1 MKASTKIVMGFA
13 VLALLALSACT
24 RDKQEEPTSTA
35 PTINLLNRDDAAQFI
50 LDNIDLQGTEPL
62 EVRLLDRMLNTG
74 DIIEEIDAKYRHTAN
89 DYEWFALIDRHPGAF
104 MSRPLEYALLNYRTQ
119 QVNVS
124 KHNEFPKLNGSP
136 IYPTLAS
143 YKNQRDIIFSRTQ
156 SGERAKGPSFAS
168 SRSLVGSAAI
178 LNAINSVKTP
188 RMAEDNSPYQKRHFA
203 VLMNNYEGGP
213 IGEEV
218 EANLANMAEAMNANG
233 YEVVPFI
240 SDPAGEETEPFLHLK
255 QARNRGLFQLRNF
268 VKRHDDENDTCEN
281 MLIYITGKMD
291 VEQTRTGLRPYISLE
306 EYYAGE
312 DNDRKPN
319 KKFYPEDL
327 ADILSELKSCHINIV
342 IDANHSGAFIE
353 PLLRLPKVETV
364 TASCAAEEYA
374 YTSYY
379 ELADAD
385 TPDPYGRA
393 DGERGGEFTSG
404 FTKGLMDTS
413 TLGSSELPAYQI
425 VSIGYKSAVSNDIS
439 FIAGKTHP
447 TVAARVKSSRCR
459 HGIDN

>member
-1 MKASTKIVMGFA
+1 MKAPTKIIMGIA
-13 VLALLALSACT
+13 VLALLALNACT
-24 RDKQEEPTSTA
+24 RAKQEEPTATA
-35 PTINLLNRDDAAQFI
+35 PTINLLNRDDAVQFI
-50 LDNIDLQGTEPL
+50 LDNIDLSGTGPL

-74 DIIEEIDAKYRHTAN
+74 DVIEEIDAKYSHTAH
-89 DYEWFALIDRHPGAF
+89 DYEWFALIDRNPGAF
-104 MSRPLEYALLNYRTQ
+104 MSRPLEYAFLNYRTQ

-124 KHNEFPKLNGSP
+124 THNEFPKLNGSP

-156 SGERAKGPSFAS
+156 SSETAKGPNFAA

-188 RMAEDNSPYQKRHFA
+188 RMAEDDSPYPKRHFA
-203 VLMNNYEGGP
+203 LLINNYEGGP

-218 EANLANMAEAMNANG
+218 EANMTNMAEAMKANG

-240 SDPAGEETEPFLHLK
+240 IDPAEEETRPFLHLK

-268 VKRHDDENDTCEN
+268 VKRHDDDNDTCEN
-281 MLIYITGKMD
+281 MLIYITGKTEA
-291 VEQTRTGLRPYISLE
+291 EQTSAGLRPYFSLE

-327 ADILSELKSCHINIV
+327 ADILSGLKSCHINIV

-379 ELADAD
+379 DLADAD

-404 FTKGLMDTS
+404 FAKGIMDTS
-413 TLGSSELPAYQI
+413 SIGSSKLPAYKI
-425 VSIGYKSAVSNDIS
+425 VSIGYKSAVSNDVS

-447 TVAARVKSSRCR
+447 AIEARVKSSRCR